1 MEEMEKRREELRDA
15 YSRVFCGGLTEPTA
29 DARIVLEDLKKFC
42 GFELSDLAVSRK
54 GSVDINATMARI
66 GQKEMFLRIVHL
78 AGLVMNPSVPTGEK
92 NGNPAVKRSRKRTTT
107 VTATAI
113 LDRDSETGNDRSVED
128 PGIDRA

>member
-1 MEEMEKRREELRDA
+1 MEEMEKRREALYGA
-15 YSRVFCGGLTEPTA
+15 YSRVFCGGFTEPTA
-29 DARIVLEDLKKFC
+29 DGRTVLEDLKKFC

-54 GSVDINATMARI
+54 GSVDVNATMARL

-78 AGLVMNPSVPTGEK
+78 AGLVMQPSVPTGEK

-107 VTATAI
+107 AAASAT
-113 LDRDSETGNDRSVED
+113 LDRDPDADARDAES